1 MSALPKDHKLG
12 RVYRYGGGLTGT
24 FLLTF
29 GILGFVNRLAFFS
42 TEGKEI
48 AGLSSNG
55 TLSLISVVVGVC
67 LLGCAVVGGNTS
79 SWANTAFGGAFIL
92 SGLVNLMIMRTDLN
106 FLAFRMSN
114 VIFSFV
120 VGTALI
126 TFGMYGRVS
135 GALPPDNPYWRERHG
150 LPPEVQE
157 GEDLEMEALLGGA
170 TDGDRGIDSDN
181 MAGIVRRT
189 GTDAPVPVLS
199 GGALP
204 AGAPAQP
211 AHEKPAN

>member
-1 MSALPKDHKLG
+1 MSGLPKDHKLG
-12 RVYRYGGGLTGT
+12 KVYRYGGGLTGT
-24 FLLTF
+24 ALLTF
-29 GILGFVNRLAFFS
+29 GALGFVNKLDFFS
-42 TEGKEI
+42 TSGKEI

-55 TLSLISVVVGVC
+55 ALSLISVVVGVC
-67 LLGCAVVGGNTS
+67 LLGCAVIGGNTA
-79 SWANTAFGGAFIL
+79 SWANSVFGWAFIL
-92 SGLVNLMIMRTDLN
+92 SGLVNLTIMRTDLN
-106 FLAFRMSN
+106 FLAFRMTN

-170 TDGDRGIDSDN
+170 TDGDRGADPHN
-181 MAGIVRRT
+181 MAGIATRIEP
-189 GTDAPVPVLS
+189 GSPAPLLS
-199 GGALP
+199 GGPILG
-204 AGAPAQP
+204 GAPKQQ
-211 AHEKPAN
+211 

>member
-1 MSALPKDHKLG
+1 MSGLPKNHKLG
-12 RVYRYGGGLTGT
+12 KVYRYGGGLTGT
-24 FLLTF
+24 ALLTF
-29 GILGFVNRLAFFS
+29 GVLGFVDKLDFFS

-55 TLSLISVVVGVC
+55 ALSLISVVVGVC
-67 LLGCAVVGGNTS
+67 LLGCAAVGGNTA
-79 SWANTAFGGAFIL
+79 SWANTVFGWAFIL
-92 SGLVNLMIMRTDLN
+92 SGLVNLTIMRTDLN

-170 TDGDRGIDSDN
+170 TDGDRGSDPRN
-181 MAGIVRRT
+181 MAQIA
-189 GTDAPVPVLS
+189 APTEKSAPAPVLS
-199 GGALP
+199 GGPILG
-204 AGAPAQP
+204 GAPKQQ
-211 AHEKPAN
+211 